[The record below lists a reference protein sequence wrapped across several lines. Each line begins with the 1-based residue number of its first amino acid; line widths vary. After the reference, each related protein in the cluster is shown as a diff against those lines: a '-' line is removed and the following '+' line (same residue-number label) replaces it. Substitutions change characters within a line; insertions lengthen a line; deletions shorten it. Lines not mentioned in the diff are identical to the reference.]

1 MLLQGVSLFLH
12 TKHNEGKENE
22 KAMKI
27 KEITL
32 RHLKMDL
39 LYPFVTSFGEEK
51 DRDFILVEVKNEDGQ
66 TGWAENVAMP
76 TPYYNEETVKTN
88 WHMLEDFLMPLLL
101 NREFSHPDELSEK
114 LFAHIRGNY
123 MAKASLEMA
132 AWDLYAREQNISLA
146 SALGGTKKTIDVG
159 VSIGIKDSIEDTLKV
174 IDQRRSEGYKRF
186 KLKIKPGWDVKLIDK
201 VRKVFPDIPLMAD
214 ANSAY
219 TLNDMDLLTALD
231 DYNLMM
237 IEQPLA
243 YNDIIDHAEL
253 QAKLKTPICLDES
266 IHSLAD
272 TQKALKLGSCKI
284 INIKVGRVGGLT
296 EAKKIH
302 DYCMEHNV
310 PVWCGGM
317 LESGIGRAHNI
328 ALTSLPNFTLPG
340 DTAGSALYWAEDII
354 EPEVIAES
362 GTITVPDGPGMGYMP
377 SMEKIDRFTL
387 YSKTYR

>member
-1 MLLQGVSLFLH
+1 
-12 TKHNEGKENE
+12 
-22 KAMKI
+22 MKI

-32 RHLKMDL
+32 RHMKMDL
-39 LYPFVTSFGEEK
+39 LYPFVTSFGAEK
-51 DRDFILVEVKNEDGQ
+51 DRDFILVEVKNEDGL

-101 NREFSHPDELSEK
+101 NREFSHPNEHSEK

-123 MAKASLEMA
+123 MAKACLEMA

-159 VSIGIKDSIEDTLKV
+159 VSIGIKDSIDDTLK
-174 IDQRRSEGYKRF
+174 IIEKRRSEGYKRF
-186 KLKIKPGWDVKLIDK
+186 KLKIKPGWDVELIDK
-201 VRKVFPDIPLMAD
+201 VRKVYPDIPLMAD

-219 TLNDMDLLTALD
+219 TIEDMDLLTALD
-231 DYNLMM
+231 GYNLMM

-266 IHSLAD
+266 IHSFAD

-302 DYCMEHNV
+302 DYCMEHHV

-354 EPEVIAES
+354 EPEVIAEN
-362 GTITVPDGPGMGYMP
+362 GTITVPDGPGMGYVP
-377 SMEKIDRFTL
+377 SMEKIDKFTL